1 MASLKL
7 LLHLNARY
15 PRILS
20 TCYLVNSPIISGKL
34 HRFISTCGSLHN
46 RRSQQKQ
53 ATAEDNS
60 EDFSAALDY
69 FGVDHN
75 LGLLDHERALA
86 KQAWLESLEK
96 STPENSEG
104 AAKADKSTSTDRSKD
119 AAMVAEVDRYH
130 SDVVK
135 RLVSAALEEE
145 KQSEHIVSKHFGT
158 VRYDVRKPDNPDVK
172 KKKKPKKE
180 VKSHRFEN
188 IVGKSLRQ
196 SIRGKTNE
204 VLKAVNSSGIN
215 DFSDSIPVDNHR
227 FENISGKSLRRSI
240 RGKTNEVLKAVN
252 SSGINVFSDSIPEV
266 KKVEVIDQETGSS
279 YIDDQYFQKYNKLAD
294 NVDSKSKT
302 NVLNVDTQTEAT
314 VNNISAQEKFYSK
327 SQKVSEEIVRDYN
340 EENKQSDL
348 SYIDKQY
355 FVNQTEAKTYSK
367 KAENSSFETKV
378 DTLKKSFETDFIIED
393 QYFHV
398 NKSELVN
405 FQMPDAHV
413 ESGTS
418 GTGIESNK
426 KKAGKQKPTR
436 KESRPLGTSAP
447 DQSQQQQ
454 HFGADFIDEQY
465 FGYKDKLRK
474 DTTAQ
479 FKEENV
485 PVVVNKIDHR
495 SGNREKLDKKKK
507 VEKVSEKED
516 QKAESAYEVAMQARA
531 ELDSLKGR
539 RLYGKMNVKAVDSK
553 GYRIVKEQVPDF
565 SHVPA
570 SDIADLLRKNIIYD
584 YNDIVAINKPYGLC
598 SQGGPGVRTSV
609 EQLLPDILP
618 SSKLYLISKLD
629 KSTTGVMLLAKTP
642 EMATKLQTA
651 FMENTPIKRYLVVT
665 KNIPKLPSGEINIPI
680 ADGEVNGKVRKTLK
694 PYGNA
699 EMKIPS
705 KLSADADRAITRYRV
720 LNHQKSCAILECV
733 PLTSVKHQI
742 RVHLAFG
749 LNCPIL
755 GDHKYS
761 HFDKI
766 APMKIHSDML
776 DRLRIRQSKV
786 RHVAMHLHA
795 RSVVIPEFL
804 DGQNFFVSAPLP
816 SHFVKNIKQLKL
828 KLPPKQ

>member
-1 MASLKL
+1 MMASLKL
-7 LLHLNARY
+7 LLHLNSRY
-15 PRILS
+15 PRIVS
-20 TCYLVNSPIISGKL
+20 TCYLVNRPIISGK

-60 EDFSAALDY
+60 DDFSAALDY

-75 LGLLDHERALA
+75 LGLLDHERVLA

-96 STPENSEG
+96 STPENSDG
-104 AAKADKSTSTDRSKD
+104 ATKTDESTSTDQSKD
-119 AAMVAEVDRYH
+119 AAIVAEVDRYH

-135 RLVSAALEEE
+135 RLVSAALETEL
-145 KQSEHIVSKHFGT
+145 QSEQIVSKHFGT
-158 VRYDVRKPDNPDVK
+158 VRYDVKKPDNPDVK

-188 IVGKSLRQ
+188 ILGKSLRQ
-196 SIRGKTNE
+196 
-204 VLKAVNSSGIN
+204 
-215 DFSDSIPVDNHR
+215 
-227 FENISGKSLRRSI
+227 SI

-252 SSGINVFSDSIPEV
+252 SSGINVFSDSIPV
-266 KKVEVIDQETGSS
+266 DKKVEVTDQETGSS
-279 YIDDQYFQKYNKLAD
+279 YIDDQYFQKYIKLAD

-314 VNNISAQEKFYSK
+314 VNNITAQEKFYSK
-327 SQKVSEEIVRDYN
+327 SKKVSEEIVRKLND
-340 EENKQSDL
+340 ENKQSDL

-355 FVNQTEAKTYSK
+355 FLNQTETKTYSK
-367 KAENSSFETKV
+367 KAENNSFETKV
-378 DTLKKSFETDFIIED
+378 DTSKKSFETDFIIED
-393 QYFHV
+393 QYFHI
-398 NKSELVN
+398 NKSELDN
-405 FQMPDAHV
+405 FPMPDAHV
-413 ESGTS
+413 QSGSS
-418 GTGIESNK
+418 GTGKESNK

-436 KESRPLGTSAP
+436 KETKPLGTSSP
-447 DQSQQQQ
+447 DQLQQ

-465 FGYKDKLRK
+465 FSYKDNLKK

-479 FKEENV
+479 FKGENV

-495 SGNREKLDKKKK
+495 SGNREMLDKKKK

-598 SQGGPGVRTSV
+598 AQGGPGVRTSV

-618 SSKLYLISKLD
+618 SSKLYLVSKLD

-651 FMENTPIKRYLVVT
+651 FIENIPIKRYLVVT

-694 PYGNA
+694 PYGNQ

-776 DRLRIRQSKV
+776 DRLHIRQSKV
-786 RHVAMHLHA
+786 RHLGMHLHA

>member
-7 LLHLNARY
+7 LLHLNSRY
-15 PRILS
+15 PRIVS
-20 TCYLVNSPIISGKL
+20 TCYLINSPIISGKL

-46 RRSQQKQ
+46 RRSLQKQ
-53 ATAEDNS
+53 ATVEDNS
-60 EDFSAALDY
+60 DDFSAALDY

-104 AAKADKSTSTDRSKD
+104 AAKTDESTSTDQSKD
-119 AAMVAEVDRYH
+119 AAIVAEVDRYH

-135 RLVSAALEEE
+135 RLVSAALETEL
-145 KQSEHIVSKHFGT
+145 QSEQIVSKHFGT
-158 VRYDVRKPDNPDVK
+158 VRYDVKKPDNPDVK

-188 IVGKSLRQ
+188 VLGKSLRQ
-196 SIRGKTNE
+196 
-204 VLKAVNSSGIN
+204 
-215 DFSDSIPVDNHR
+215 
-227 FENISGKSLRRSI
+227 SI

-252 SSGINVFSDSIPEV
+252 SSGINVFSDSIPV
-266 KKVEVIDQETGSS
+266 DKKVEVTDQETGSS
-279 YIDDQYFQKYNKLAD
+279 YIDDQYFQKSIKLAD

-302 NVLNVDTQTEAT
+302 SVLNVDTQTEAT
-314 VNNISAQEKFYSK
+314 VNNITAQEKFYSK
-327 SQKVSEEIVRDYN
+327 SKKVSEEVVRDYDN
-340 EENKQSDL
+340 ENKQSDL

-355 FVNQTEAKTYSK
+355 FVNQTETKTYSK
-367 KAENSSFETKV
+367 KAENNSFEAKV
-378 DTLKKSFETDFIIED
+378 DTSEKSFETDFIIED
-393 QYFHV
+393 QNFHI
-398 NKSELVN
+398 NKSELDN
-405 FQMPDAHV
+405 FPMPDAHV
-413 ESGTS
+413 QSGASGTS
-418 GTGIESNK
+418 IKSTK
-426 KKAGKQKPTR
+426 KKSGKQKPTR
-436 KESRPLGTSAP
+436 KESKPLGTSAP
-447 DQSQQQQ
+447 DQPQQQQ
-454 HFGADFIDEQY
+454 HVGADFIDEQY
-465 FGYKDKLRK
+465 FGYKDTLRK

-495 SGNREKLDKKKK
+495 SGNREMLEKKKK
-507 VEKVSEKED
+507 VEKVSEKQD

-570 SDIADLLRKNIIYD
+570 ADIADLLRKNIIYD

-618 SSKLYLISKLD
+618 SSKLYLVSKLD

-651 FMENTPIKRYLVVT
+651 FIENIPIKRYLVVT

-694 PYGNA
+694 PYGNQ

-776 DRLRIRQSKV
+776 DRLHIRQSKV
-786 RHVAMHLHA
+786 RHLGMHLHA